1 MTWVLRQPLCVGK
14 CHDRVIRE
22 TIVFRQKR
30 DVRAVDGVEFVRRA
44 YGITDES
51 SKHIPAYLNR

>member
-30 DVRAVDGVEFVRRA
+30 EIRSFDVVEFVRRS
-44 YGITDES
+44 YDITDDS

>member
-30 DVRAVDGVEFVRRA
+30 EIRSFDVVEFVRRS
-44 YGITDES
+44 YDITDDI